1 MMDQHNMQR
10 KVLEDELVSFIPALQ
25 KFARRFHSSPGDVDD
40 LVQETVMKGLSNLD
54 KYQPGTQ
61 LKSWLFTIMRNTF
74 CTKFGLLKRE
84 HVGLDDDCASRSA
97 VQPAQEWSVRGHE
110 LEAAIGR
117 LPEHYRAALDL
128 VFIQGVSYEVAAQS
142 FDCPIGTVKSRV
154 NRARE
159 ILTRELR

>member
-1 MMDQHNMQR
+1 MNNPDMHKKR
-10 KVLEDELVSFIPALQ
+10 IEAELVSYVPALQ
-25 KFARRFHSSPGDVDD
+25 KFARRFHSSPSDADD
-40 LVQETVMKGLSNLD
+40 LVQETVMKGLANLD
-54 KYQPGTQ
+54 KFQPETQ

-74 CTKFGLLKRE
+74 CTKFGLAKRE
-84 HVGLDDDCASRSA
+84 LVGLDDDCAKRSC
-97 VQPAQEWSVRGHE
+97 VQPSQDWSVRGHE

-128 VFIQGVSYEVAAQS
+128 IFLQGASYEAAAKS